1 MDIGSIIGSIINSEV
16 IYTDIARSVETRFE
30 TSNYELQRL
39 LPKGKIKI
47 NIGLV
52 NYELGRKLMIE
63 FAALIPEWCSY
74 LIDDADQIKK
84 YKDQKSVS

>member
-52 NYELGRKLMIE
+52 NDELGRKLNDVAI
-63 FAALIPEWCSY
+63 
-74 LIDDADQIKK
+74 
-84 YKDQKSVS
+84 

>member
-52 NYELGRKLMIE
+52 NDELGRKLMIE

-74 LIDDADQIKK
+74 LINDADQIKK